1 MGRYEKDYAVYRGE
15 EFVDIGTAKELA
27 KRLNTTPRTIQW
39 YAGCKR
45 YKNQTHNRGG
55 YTIVAIEEDEED
67 ELE

>member
-27 KRLNTTPRTIQW
+27 ERLNT
-39 YAGCKR
+39 KR